1 MESRSVKLLLI
12 ASQALFLMSSLIEP
26 PAGWL
31 MIILRVVL
39 PILVIG
45 YLSLM
50 LLGYLSPRSR

>member
-1 MESRSVKLLLI
+1 MESRPAKLLLI
-12 ASQALFLMSSLIEP
+12 ASQALFLISSLIEP
-26 PAGWL
+26 PTSWL

-45 YLSLM
+45 YLSLL